1 MPREDKLWNFGLGVK
16 GGFLEGE
23 AFKLEGV

>member
-1 MPREDKLWNFGLGVK
+1 MPREDKLWNFSLEVK
-16 GGFLEGE
+16 EGFLEGE